1 MATPI
6 HTDGTISIMV
16 NGEHRRVAAGL
27 SIADLASQLG
37 LVPEKVAVERNL
49 EVVPRSTIAQVCL
62 EDGDELEIVHFVGG
76 GDHASAVDEDRW
88 TVAGRSFRSRLIVG
102 TGKYKD
108 FAQNAAA
115 LEASGAEIVTV
126 AVRRVNISDRKSEN
140 LLDYIDPKRYQILP
154 NTAGCYTVEEAVRT
168 CRLAREVG
176 VGDLVK
182 LEVIGDQKTLFPD
195 VPATIEAAKI
205 LVKEGF
211 KVLPYITDDPV
222 ACLRLAEIGCA
233 AVMPLAAPIGSGMGI
248 RNPFNLR
255 IIIEQAKVPVIVDA
269 GVGTASDAA
278 EAMELGA
285 DGLLINSAIAGAKDP
300 LAMARAMKLAIEAGR
315 IAYLAG
321 RIEQKLYA
329 TASSPLSGLIR

>member
-1 MATPI
+1 M
-6 HTDGTISIMV
+6 
-16 NGEHRRVAAGL
+16 EH
-27 SIADLASQLG
+27 DHF
-37 LVPEKVAVERNL
+37 
-49 EVVPRSTIAQVCL
+49 
-62 EDGDELEIVHFVGG
+62 EL
-76 GDHASAVDEDRW
+76 
-88 TVAGRSFRSRLIVG
+88 AGRVFHSRLIVG
-102 TGKYKD
+102 TGKYRD
-108 FAQNAAA
+108 FAETRAAI
-115 LEASGAEIVTV
+115 EASGAEIVTV
-126 AVRRVNISDRKSEN
+126 AVRRVNITNRDSEN

-176 VGDLVK
+176 VGDMVK

-195 VPATIEAAKI
+195 VPATIAAAKI

-211 KVLPYITDDPV
+211 NVLPYITDDPV

-278 EAMELGA
+278 EAMEIGSDA
-285 DGLLINSAIAGAKDP
+285 LLINSAIAGAKDP
-300 LAMARAMKLAIEAGR
+300 IAMARAMKLAIEAGR
-315 IAYLAG
+315 IAYRAG

-329 TASSPLSGLIR
+329 TASSPLSGLLR